1 METKTGYKLGK
12 GFSLPQSDSI
22 RHTIQHFSPGELMLF
37 RLFVIIFVVSFL
49 VIISDINRYLLVEV
63 PSEGGSLVEGIVGS
77 PRFINPLLATTDA
90 DRDLSSLIYSG
101 LMRARPDGTLTY
113 DLAESHSISEDGL
126 TYTFK
131 LRNDGKFHDGKAIT
145 SADIVFTVRKV
156 QDAAL
161 KSPRRASWEGVGVKS
176 ISEYEVVFTLEQP
189 YAPFLENATL
199 GILPEHIWS
208 NADSEQFAF
217 SQFNIEPTGS
227 GPYRIA
233 KIKRDESGIPLFYE
247 LKSFSQYALGKPYIT
262 SIIVRFYPNEKQL
275 VDAYLNKEISAFN
288 SVSSKNLALV
298 ELNTKLLRIERVS
311 LPRIFAVFFNQNQ
324 AAVLAHKEVR
334 EALNITLDK
343 KQLIKEVLGGNGIP
357 IDSPIPPGIIKSSRA
372 PTQSESES
380 KIAPKSEAIKL
391 LVKNK
396 WKINEDSGVFERKTK
411 EGVETLTFS
420 LATSD
425 VPELKA
431 AAGIIAEEWNSIGAD
446 VDLKIF
452 ETGDLNQN
460 VIRPRKYDALFFGEI
475 VGRELDLFAFWHSS
489 QRNDPGLNIALYA
502 NITADKLLEDAR
514 TIADYGER
522 LTKYE
527 EFEQEIAADIP
538 AIFVYSPDF
547 IYIVPLDIKG
557 LALGSVTTPSERFLN
572 IHEWY
577 IETDSVWG
585 FFAK

>member
-1 METKTGYKLGK
+1 
-12 GFSLPQSDSI
+12 
-22 RHTIQHFSPGELMLF
+22 MLF
-37 RLFVIIFVVSFL
+37 GLLIIVFVVSFL
-49 VIISDINRYLLVEV
+49 LIISDVNRYLLVEV
-63 PSEGGSLVEGIVGS
+63 PSEGGALVEGVVGS
-77 PRFINPLLATTDA
+77 PRFINPLLAISDA

-101 LMRARPDGTLTY
+101 LMRAQPDGTLIY
-113 DLAESHSISEDGL
+113 DLAESHSVSKDGL

-131 LRNDGKFHDGKAIT
+131 LRGDNKFHDGEPVT
-145 SADIVFTVRKV
+145 SRDIVFTVKRV
-156 QDAAL
+156 QDATL
-161 KSPRRASWEGVGVKS
+161 KSPKRASWGGINVES
-176 ISEYEVVFTLEQP
+176 INEYEVVFTLEQP
-189 YAPFLENATL
+189 YAPFLENTTL

-217 SQFNIEPTGS
+217 SQFNIEPIGS
-227 GPYRIA
+227 GPYYIS
-233 KIKRDESGIPLFYE
+233 KIKRDASGIPSFYE
-247 LKSFSQYALGKPYIT
+247 LKPFSQFTLGKPHISSVT
-262 SIIVRFYPNEKQL
+262 VRFYTNENQL
-275 VDAYLNKEISAFN
+275 VDAYLSGEISAFN
-288 SVSSKNLALV
+288 GVTSKNLALV
-298 ELNTKLLRIERVS
+298 ELNTKSLRIERVS
-311 LPRIFAVFFNQNQ
+311 LPRIFAVFFNQSQ
-324 AAVLAHKEVR
+324 AQVLSNKEVR
-334 EALNITLDK
+334 EALNLTLDRER
-343 KQLIKEVLGGNGIP
+343 IIREVLGGNGTP
-357 IDSPIPPGIIKSSRA
+357 IVGPIPPGIIKPSS
-372 PTQSESES
+372 TEGQTKSD
-380 KIAPKSEAIKL
+380 IAPKSRAIKL
-391 LVKNK
+391 LEKNK
-396 WKINEDSGVFERKTK
+396 WRINEESGIFERKTK
-411 EGVETLTFS
+411 GGVETLTFS

-431 AAGIIAEEWNSIGAD
+431 AAGIIAEEWNSIGAN